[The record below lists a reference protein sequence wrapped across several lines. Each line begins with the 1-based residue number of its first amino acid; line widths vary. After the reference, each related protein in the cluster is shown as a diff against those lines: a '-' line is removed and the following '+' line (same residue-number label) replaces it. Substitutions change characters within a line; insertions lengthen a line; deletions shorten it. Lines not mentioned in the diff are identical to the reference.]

1 MSIYVSEAKDA
12 TLLSSEYVDLVTL
25 DDEDV
30 LNEQQVEE
38 LLEQG
43 ESDSVTQMIQEL
55 TAQAIAYEATDVMTR
70 LSELWDVEHMGPFDE
85 LSALDEISLYIN
97 DHLNQD
103 VQEEL
108 ILNTEPAVVRPLLS
122 DNVQ

>member
-12 TLLSSEYVDLVTL
+12 SLLSSEYVDLVTL

-70 LSELWDVEHMGPFDE
+70 LSELWDVEHMDPFDE

-108 ILNTEPAVVRPLLS
+108 ISNTDPAVVRPLLS
-122 DNVQ
+122 DNV